1 MKKAQEYAN
10 KYLEIMKEIEMII
23 DISDDYDSDLIDHM
37 ENYAINL
44 EDDLNEQE
52 KETYYQLINE
62 MGVL

>member
-44 EDDLNEQE
+44 EDDLNETE

-62 MGVL
+62 MEV

>member
-23 DISDDYDSDLIDHM
+23 DTSDDYDSDLIDHM

-44 EDDLNEQE
+44 EDDLNKSE
-52 KETYYQLINE
+52 KEIYYQLINE
-62 MGVL
+62 MEA

>member
-23 DISDDYDSDLIDHM
+23 DTSDYYDSDLIDHM

-44 EDDLNEQE
+44 EDDLNETE

-62 MGVL
+62 MEV